1 MAIRKKRA
9 DRNHIIYMLT
19 CDTTQERYIGVTVMN
34 GPNKW
39 KALKARWSGHVYKAR
54 VLREDWG
61 LSQAIRE
68 YGVED
73 FWMEVV
79 EVVRG
84 RKDAFAYEASLI
96 NEIGTE
102 LNTKRKQ

>member
-1 MAIRKKRA
+1 MAIRKKRG

-34 GPNKW
+34 GPSKW

-54 VLREDWG
+54 VLKEDWG

-79 EVVRG
+79 DVVRG